1 MFFFINE
8 HFNFFQFVDIDD
20 IDYQTSTSKLT
31 VRWSGFEHPHEDI
44 NFTICVSNTTT
55 ESDFMVCDQSA
66 SANKHTFSDLDLK
79 PYQVDNTEFN
89 LKNNI
94 FDGNVLFDIIISKAT
109 N

>member
-1 MFFFINE
+1 M
-8 HFNFFQFVDIDD
+8 
-20 IDYQTSTSKLT
+20 
-31 VRWSGFEHPHEDI
+31 RWSGFEHPHEEI

-94 FDGNVLFDIIISKAT
+94 FDGNVLFDIFISKAT
-109 N
+109 NKQIDYFFALFTYPLTEISLLVFLH